1 MHIQEDNIITH
12 ILFDNQTG
20 ILLAYGEENEII
32 QIQSTILDRINKIN
46 LNQFNKYLENL
57 NLPTFTNTEAIM
69 ELTILAVEDL
79 PIDFPVETIFTNS
92 GVLKN
97 YYTN

>member
-1 MHIQEDNIITH
+1 MQIQEDNIITH

-32 QIQSTILDRINKIN
+32 QIQSTILNQINKIS
-46 LNQFNKYLENL
+46 LNQLNKYLKNL
-57 NLPTFTNTEAIM
+57 NLPTFTNAEAIM
-69 ELTILAVEDL
+69 ELAILAVEDL
-79 PIDFPVETIFTNS
+79 PIDFPVETIFNNS
-92 GVLKN
+92 GILKN